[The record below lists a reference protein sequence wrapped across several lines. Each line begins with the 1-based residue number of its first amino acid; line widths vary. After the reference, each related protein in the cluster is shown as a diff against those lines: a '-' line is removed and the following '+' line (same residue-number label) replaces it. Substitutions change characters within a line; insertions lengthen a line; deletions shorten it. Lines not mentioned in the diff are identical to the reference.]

1 MRLFWAT
8 TFLTAAAMQP
18 AFAQSP
24 DDPDIQACR
33 STGLIALQQTT
44 PSIKELIFDM
54 ESLAISK
61 ADTKVGDTPV
71 KQVIMGD
78 SYFEK
83 KQVGKGH
90 RFVCL
95 IGDKG
100 KVLLTFFTSQ

>member
-1 MRLFWAT
+1 MRLFRVT
-8 TFLTAAAMQP
+8 VVLTVAAMQP

-24 DDPDIQACR
+24 DDPNIQACR

-61 ADTKVGDTPV
+61 ADTKVGDTAV
-71 KQVIMGD
+71 KEVIMGD
-78 SYFEK
+78 AYFEK
-83 KQVGKGH
+83 KQAGKGH